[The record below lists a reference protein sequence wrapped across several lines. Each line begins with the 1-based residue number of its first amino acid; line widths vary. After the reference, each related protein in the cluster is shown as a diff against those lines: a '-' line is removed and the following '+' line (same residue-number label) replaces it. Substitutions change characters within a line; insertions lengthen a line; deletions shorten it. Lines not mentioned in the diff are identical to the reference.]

1 MRVEQMS
8 KTYELRKIILPLLEQ
23 SKGKAYYELASDKAV
38 YPYKVYSFGNIDLG
52 DISRDDLIL
61 VVDIW
66 GKDNMIEVEEIADSI
81 EKIFNCLNAPT
92 TTSFPTFYR
101 ISRNPIE
108 DEDKTIKRRQ
118 LKFQIQ
124 NYYVE

>member
-1 MRVEQMS
+1 MS

-23 SKGKAYYELASDKAV
+23 SKGKAYYDLASDKAV
-38 YPYKVYSFGNIDLG
+38 YPYKVYSFSNIDLG

-66 GKDNMIEVEEIADSI
+66 GKDNVIEVEEIADSI
-81 EKIFNCLNAPT
+81 ENTFNYLNAPT